1 MAHTLIMTTSLNT
14 FGFIP
19 EGQRTMYTSAF
30 DAITQLE
37 LWPFMRNF
45 SRESFMFSSSPEV
58 LRIFN
63 RISQLGYDGHSGSS
77 FGLTMRA
84 MEYIAKNGLDMYQ
97 EAYEIQNQERGER
110 QLQRPRESQSYLAQ

>member
-14 FGFIP
+14 FDFIP
-19 EGQRTMYTSAF
+19 EGQRTMYSTAF

-63 RISQLGYDGHSGSS
+63 RISQLGYDGHSGAS
-77 FGLTMRA
+77 FGFTMRA

-97 EAYEIQNQERGER
+97 EAYQIQNQEREER
-110 QLQRPRESQSYLAQ
+110 QLQPRESQPYLAQ

>member
-1 MAHTLIMTTSLNT
+1 MAHTLIMATSLNT

-58 LRIFN
+58 SQISE
-63 RISQLGYDGHSGSS
+63 RISQLGYDGHSGAS

-84 MEYIAKNGLDMYQ
+84 MEYIAKNGIDIYQ
-97 EAYEIQNQERGER
+97 QEYLQQNERQQLGER
-110 QLQRPRESQSYLAQ
+110 QPYLAQ

>member
-19 EGQRTMYTSAF
+19 EGQRTMYSTAF

-77 FGLTMRA
+77 FGFTMRA

-97 EAYEIQNQERGER
+97 EAYQIQNQEREER

>member
-58 LRIFN
+58 SQISD
-63 RISQLGYDGHSGSS
+63 RISQLGYDGHSGAS
-77 FGLTMRA
+77 FGFTMRA

-97 EAYEIQNQERGER
+97 EAYQIQNQEREER
-110 QLQRPRESQSYLAQ
+110 QLQPRESQPYLAQ